1 MSKGYSVEY
10 HPQKTKIQRSIIN
23 GESTR
28 DIAKKYSTP
37 ACKLSSEAV
46 RRYKDEKLPQVLRLA
61 QLDDV
66 DGVIDR
72 INEYMIT
79 VDQFY
84 TSIKHVLDN
93 PENPGTICFYP
104 RAEEIKVKWYDDVEC
119 KWKVGILQDLLNT
132 AGEKSKKVIAGV
144 YVNGRDPREYLLR
157 TAEVLRGQLETM
169 SKVRGFITENNTTV
183 NIGTNTTVND
193 IANLMKEACAPWP
206 DAVDAF
212 VTALM
217 DYSAKM
223 NEEARK
229 AMELYNS
236 AKRNTEV

>member
-37 ACKLSSEAV
+37 ACKLSPEAV

-79 VDQFY
+79 IDQFY
-84 TSIKHVLDN
+84 TSIKQVLDN

-104 RAEEIKVKWYDDVEC
+104 RA
-119 KWKVGILQDLLNT
+119 
-132 AGEKSKKVIAGV
+132 
-144 YVNGRDPREYLLR
+144 
-157 TAEVLRGQLETM
+157 
-169 SKVRGFITENNTTV
+169 
-183 NIGTNTTVND
+183 
-193 IANLMKEACAPWP
+193 
-206 DAVDAF
+206 
-212 VTALM
+212 
-217 DYSAKM
+217 
-223 NEEARK
+223 
-229 AMELYNS
+229 
-236 AKRNTEV
+236 

>member
-1 MSKGYSVEY
+1 MSKGYSVEC
-10 HPQKTKIQRSIIN
+10 HPQKTKIQRAIID
-23 GESTR
+23 GERTA
-28 DIAKKYSTP
+28 DIVKRYSTP
-37 ACKLSSEAV
+37 ACKLSRESV
-46 RRYKDEKLPQVLRLA
+46 RRYKEEKLPHVLRLA

-84 TSIKHVLDN
+84 NSIRQVLDN
-93 PENPGTICFYP
+93 PENPGTVCFYP
-104 RAEEIKVKWYDDVEC
+104 RAEEIKVKWYDADTE
-119 KWKVGILQDLLNT
+119 KWKVNNLQTLLT
-132 AGEKSKKVIAGV
+132 GTEKAIGGV

-169 SKVRGFITENNTTV
+169 SKVRGYITENNTTV

-206 DAVDAF
+206 EAVDAF

-217 DYSAKM
+217 DYSAKQ